1 MAARRT
7 TSHST
12 SPQQEGGAADE
23 LPPTARAVLGL
34 LSFPGERTGYELKK
48 WADASLR
55 FFYWSPA
62 ISQIYAELRRLEAL
76 GYATS
81 RRSGPEEPRAK
92 RSYAITEE
100 GRAALAA
107 WAGGGRDAG
116 PPVLKHPLL
125 LRVWLGHLTAPDHL
139 RALVTEHIAQTE
151 RELAE
156 VREALALAAGTEA
169 WSHPQVALR
178 WSERRLVAEVEL
190 AEAMLDDLAGPGA
203 AGASADSAQGAPGA
217 DADPTQGAPGTSTD
231 PAPAALALPVPPQ
244 TQPPHKAQP
253 PRRPQPPHPPRQP
266 SEDAPT
272 PG

>member
-7 TSHST
+7 TSQQHGGSAST
-12 SPQQEGGAADE
+12 DGGAE
-23 LPPTARAVLGL
+23 LPPTAWAVLGL

-81 RRSGPEEPRAK
+81 RRSGPEEPRTK
-92 RSYAITEE
+92 RAYAITDE
-100 GRAALAA
+100 GRAALTA
-107 WAGGGRDAG
+107 WADGGRDAG

-125 LRVWLGHLTAPDHL
+125 LRIWLGHLTDPGRL
-139 RALVTEHIAQTE
+139 RGLVAEHIART
-151 RELAE
+151 RGELTE
-156 VREALALAAGTEA
+156 VRDALARVDGADGAKA

-178 WSERRLVAEVEL
+178 WSERRLEAEVEL
-190 AEAMLDDLAGPGA
+190 AEAMLTDLSELEARGEGE
-203 AGASADSAQGAPGA
+203 GRGG
-217 DADPTQGAPGTSTD
+217 GGG
-231 PAPAALALPVPPQ
+231 VPPSPGE
-244 TQPPHKAQP
+244 PPLP
-253 PRRPQPPHPPRQP
+253 PGQYVKD
-266 SEDAPT
+266 SPT